1 VYYIANPTCIALYFT
16 FCPVLIVGKVIG
28 DTILYFG
35 CRKKAED
42 FIYEEELN
50 EYVEKGVLTVSY
62 LMHNPYIYIYIYM
75 SYCITFY
82 VRWYLLLKI

>member
-1 VYYIANPTCIALYFT
+1 MISCYLYSFSYICNLFT
-16 FCPVLIVGKVIG
+16 LEPSFFYGINCKHFLLILGKPVG

-50 EYVEKGVLTVSY
+50 DYVKKDVLKVS
-62 LMHNPYIYIYIYM
+62 
-75 SYCITFY
+75 
-82 VRWYLLLKI
+82 KI

>member
-1 VYYIANPTCIALYFT
+1 
-16 FCPVLIVGKVIG
+16 VIG

-50 EYVEKGVLTVSY
+50 EYVQKGVLTVSY
-62 LMHNPYIYIYIYM
+62 LMKN
-75 SYCITFY
+75 
-82 VRWYLLLKI
+82 LN